1 MTARERQILQWI
13 EEDPLIS
20 QEALAKKAGIT
31 RSSVGVHVSNLMK
44 KGYLAGRG
52 YVLGKQA
59 DAAVVGGVNVDIGGQ
74 PFGRLLPRDSNP
86 GAVRTALGGVGRN
99 IAHNLALLGARVRLV
114 TAFGDDENAAKLE
127 KSCQALGV
135 DTGASG
141 HFPGERTSTYL
152 YIADETGDMALAVAD
167 MEIYR
172 HLTPAFLSS
181 RLQQVNAARVA
192 VADTNI
198 PAESLRF
205 LSEKLTVPLFV
216 DPVSAA
222 KAKKL
227 TGCLAGIHTL
237 KPNLVE
243 ASLLSGVEIR
253 ETRDAAAAAEALL
266 RKGVGRVFLSLG
278 AEGVYAADGRHAG
291 FFPPVPAQVVNTT
304 GAGDA
309 FMAGLVCAYLDGLNF
324 EDTVRFASA
333 AAAVA
338 AESEQTIAP
347 DMSVERVR
355 AALCAA
361 ETGCAGTR
369 AHGTGTEN

>member
-52 YVLGKQA
+52 YVLGKQT

-266 RKGVGRVFLSLG
+266 QKGVGRVFLSLG

-291 FFPPVPAQVVNTT
+291 FFPPVKAKVVNTT

-309 FMAGLVCAYLDGLNF
+309 FMAGLVSAYLHGMDF
-324 EDTVRFASA
+324 EATVRFASA

-361 ETGCAGTR
+361 ETGCAGAR

>member
-266 RKGVGRVFLSLG
+266 QKGVGRVFLSLG

-291 FFPPVPAQVVNTT
+291 FFPPVKAKVVNTT

-309 FMAGLVCAYLDGLNF
+309 FMAGLVSAYLHGMDF
-324 EDTVRFASA
+324 EATVRFASA

-355 AALCAA
+355 AALCA
-361 ETGCAGTR
+361 TT
-369 AHGTGTEN
+369 